1 MRPILFTIAGFP
13 VRSYGFF
20 IAVGIIAGLWLAVAV
35 ARRRK
40 RPYAELIWDFALTAM
55 ISGILG
61 ARVWEVVFTWDYYGQ
76 HLVEIPMLWHGGLS
90 IQGAIAGGLLAAIWF
105 TRKHRIPMWDFLDTL
120 TPGVLLGQAIG
131 RLFACFLNGDAYGK
145 PTGSWFGV
153 IYQPD
158 TAAYQVFGAQRL
170 WPAEVFEGLWDLAVM
185 GLALWMLFRRKQ
197 PAQGRVVLWYLVL
210 YSLGRFGLEFLRADS
225 LGFFG
230 TGLKAAQVTSLVT
243 AAVAGALLFARRGQ
257 GKALTQDRPT
267 EA

>member
-1 MRPILFTIAGFP
+1 MRPILLTIAGFP
-13 VRSYGFF
+13 IRSYGLF
-20 IAVGIIAGLWLAVAV
+20 IAVGILAGLWLAVTV
-35 ARRRK
+35 ARRRN
-40 RPYAELIWDFALTAM
+40 RPYAALIWDFALTAM
-55 ISGILG
+55 LSGIVG
-61 ARVWEVVFTWDYYGQ
+61 ARLWEVAFTWDYYGQ

-90 IQGAIAGGLLAAIWF
+90 IQGAIVGGLIAAIWF
-105 TRKHRIPMWDFLDTL
+105 ARKHHIPLWDFLDTL

-185 GLALWMLFRRKQ
+185 AFALRLLLRREQ

-210 YSLGRFGLEFLRADS
+210 YSLGRFSLEFLRADS

-230 TGLKAAQVTSLVT
+230 TGLKAAQVTSLLI
-243 AAVAGALLFARRGQ
+243 AAVALVVLYARRGK
-257 GKALTQDRPT
+257 GGPAQDRAR